1 MWQPNLRDSSWQ
13 TLIPRRLFPL
23 ASKRGE
29 KTPIAS
35 LPGTTATIPP
45 LTLLLA
51 GNPTVYAAVSQRVN
65 RVRCDEPRC
74 GPNRQPSRNS
84 VAATARPGLRPEQ
97 LSPHNCKAGGLI
109 GSSSFGCPSE
119 STLIVRKLRSSITGR
134 RNCLRRDKARL
145 LREPEC
151 VSRSSNAERAS
162 DKSRPWGPAL
172 SFTKGLP
179 SAQPPLW
186 PPPSGALAGRP
197 PKKRLKSARSP

>member
-1 MWQPNLRDSSWQ
+1 VSKFLGETAESKMWQPNLRDSSWQ
-13 TLIPRRLFPL
+13 TLIPRKLFPL

-35 LPGTTATIPP
+35 LPGTTATISP

-119 STLIVRKLRSSITGR
+119 STLIVRKLG
-134 RNCLRRDKARL
+134 A
-145 LREPEC
+145 
-151 VSRSSNAERAS
+151 
-162 DKSRPWGPAL
+162 
-172 SFTKGLP
+172 P
-179 SAQPPLW
+179 S
-186 PPPSGALAGRP
+186 LAGETVSVVT
-197 PKKRLKSARSP
+197 KHVSCGSLSV